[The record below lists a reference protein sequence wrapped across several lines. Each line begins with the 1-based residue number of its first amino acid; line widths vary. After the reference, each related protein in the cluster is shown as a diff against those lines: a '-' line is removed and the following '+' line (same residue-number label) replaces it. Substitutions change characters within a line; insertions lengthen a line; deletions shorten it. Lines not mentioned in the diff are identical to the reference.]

1 MTHSLQQEKKP
12 KRCDNKDCVRLL
24 QAQTKAAIDA
34 LLCECVVCCLLCS
47 GQLLLYRT
55 SIVHC
60 YAVCAL
66 DTARDNCV
74 CVKCAAFSVRFLFCF
89 SPCLLEKRRGK
100 QKKKAHKS
108 AMWWLYRRARIRRW
122 DIYPLHRSVV
132 MIFFSPP
139 LVRNDSMRFIGRRR
153 WQQQ

>member
-74 CVKCAAFSVRFLFCF
+74 CVKCAAFLCGFFVVLSLSHWRKGG
-89 SPCLLEKRRGK
+89 EN
-100 QKKKAHKS
+100 KKKKRTKVRCDGCIDVRV
-108 AMWWLYRRARIRRW
+108 LEGE
-122 DIYPLHRSVV
+122 
-132 MIFFSPP
+132 IFIHYTE
-139 LVRNDSMRFIGRRR
+139 V
-153 WQQQ
+153 W